1 MSHFAKVVDGK
12 VVRVIV
18 AEQEFIDTYVDP
30 EPGEW
35 IQTSYN
41 TFRGIH
47 FGPDNQ
53 PDGGV
58 ALRGNYAGI
67 GFVYDKENDVF
78 YEEKFYPSWIL
89 DTNTWT
95 WEAPVPKP
103 TDGKMYK
110 WDEATLSWV
119 EIPESA

>member
-18 AEQEFIDTYVDP
+18 AEQEFIDTYEDP

-35 IQTSYN
+35 VQTSYN

-47 FGPDNQ
+47 LGPDGQ

-78 YEEKFYPSWIL
+78 YEQQFYPSWIL
-89 DTNTWT
+89 DTTTWT
-95 WEAPVPKP
+95 WEAPIPRP
-103 TDGKMYK
+103 TDDKMYK

-119 EIPESA
+119 EVPESA

>member
-41 TFRGIH
+41 TFMGVH
-47 FGPDNQ
+47 YGPDNQ
-53 PDGGV
+53 PDGGI

-78 YEEKFYPSWIL
+78 YEEKFHPSWIL
-89 DTNTWT
+89 DTTTWT

-103 TDGKMYK
+103 TDGKTYM
-110 WDEATLSWV
+110 WDEATISWI
-119 EIPESA
+119 EAPGSA

>member
-78 YEEKFYPSWIL
+78 YEQQFYPSWIL
-89 DTNTWT
+89 DTTTWT

-103 TDGKMYK
+103 IDNKIYK

-119 EIPESA
+119 EVPESA

>member
-18 AEQEFIDTYVDP
+18 AEQEFIDTYADP

>member
-47 FGPDNQ
+47 FGPDGQ

-78 YEEKFYPSWIL
+78 YEQQFYPSWIL
-89 DTNTWT
+89 DTTTWT

-103 TDGKMYK
+103 IDNKIYK

-119 EIPESA
+119 EVPESA

>member
-18 AEQEFIDTYVDP
+18 AEQEFIDTYVDS
-30 EPGEW
+30 EPGKW
-35 IQTSYN
+35 VQTSYN

-47 FGPDNQ
+47 YGPDGQ

-78 YEEKFYPSWIL
+78 YEEKLYPSWIL
-89 DTNTWT
+89 DTTTWT
-95 WEAPVPKP
+95 WEAPISKP
-103 TDGKMYK
+103 IDNKTYK
-110 WDEATLSWV
+110 WDESTISWIELS
-119 EIPESA
+119 ESV